1 MDYFLQIYGSL
12 PRAGPGSDE
21 LTRRAFEMI
30 PSFPKGP
37 RVLDV
42 GCGPGRQAV
51 ELLRSGAGTVVA
63 LDFLPEMIERVIAE
77 AESEGVSDHLET
89 VVQDM
94 REMTFPASSF
104 DVIWSEGA
112 IYNLG
117 FEIGLKKFKE
127 LIRPGGYV
135 AVSEPVWLKPNP
147 PSEVVDF
154 WQEYPEI
161 DTVAAKLET
170 IKRNGYTVL
179 GHFVLPASAWTD
191 QYYDPMEERMAEKVK
206 DWRGIP
212 EAQAI
217 LSEARNE
224 ISLFRRHSDYFS
236 YAFFVM
242 NS

>member
-1 MDYFLQIYGSL
+1 M
-12 PRAGPGSDE
+12 
-21 LTRRAFEMI
+21 M
-30 PSFPKGP
+30 PSFPDGP

-42 GCGPGRQAV
+42 GCGPGKQTV
-51 ELLRSGAGTVVA
+51 ELLRSGASTVVA

-77 AESEGVSDHLET
+77 AESAGVSDRLET

-94 REMTFPASSF
+94 KEMTFPASSF

-112 IYNLG
+112 IYNVG
-117 FEIGLKKFKE
+117 FEAGLRKFKE
-127 LIRPGGYV
+127 LVRPGGYV
-135 AVSEPVWLKPNP
+135 AVSEVVWLKPDP

-154 WQEYPEI
+154 WREYPEI

-170 IKRNGYTVL
+170 IKRNGYAVL

-191 QYYDPMEERMAEKVK
+191 QYYDPMEERIAEKER

-212 EAQAI
+212 EAEAV
-217 LSEARNE
+217 LNEARNE
-224 ISLFRRHSDYFS
+224 ISIFRRYSDYFS

-242 NS
+242 GN